1 MGARQSSEPR
11 TVNLGNDSPLGVID
25 VSDDVVKRLKQG
37 LATKAAASTTAP
49 VEKQETVVASPAP
62 SRAPEVHT
70 VFVPASGYREPSLTA
85 IELKKKSE
93 QQLRENDLYWRQR
106 MNALEGS
113 LNKTNAIME
122 KEYSKAVEDVKKQFA
137 DAPAQRQLPPCQ
149 DLKAKLI
156 ACYRSCNGETLK
168 CSEAVEAFTECVSKN
183 RVQRIEAVD
192 KKEATAATSKVVPA
206 KAG

>member
-1 MGARQSSEPR
+1 MGAKQSSEPR

-37 LATKAAASTTAP
+37 LQNKASSSTSTP
-49 VEKQETVVASPAP
+49 VEKHEPALAP
-62 SRAPEVHT
+62 TPTRAPEVRH
-70 VFVPASGYREPSLTA
+70 VVVPASGYREPSLTA

-93 QQLRENDLYWRQR
+93 QQLRENDQYWRQR

-113 LNKTNAIME
+113 LNKTNAVLE
-122 KEYSKAVEDVKKQFA
+122 KEYSQAMLDVKKQFA

-149 DLKAKLI
+149 DLKSKLI

-183 RVQRIEAVD
+183 RVQRIEEGD
-192 KKEATAATSKVVPA
+192 KKSATATSKVVPA